1 MRILRLELEGFGP
14 YLDRQEIDLTAF
26 ETEGLFAIT
35 GRTGAGKST
44 ILDAIC
50 FALYDKVPRYEKAE
64 PVLRSHFCGE
74 DDPTSVAVDYEVG
87 ARQYRVWRS
96 PAYERAKKRGTGT
109 TTKGAE
115 AKLYV
120 RRGAEWEILAAMP
133 REVGEHVSATVPL
146 TGEQFLQVILLA
158 QGRFAEF
165 LKADTSERRT
175 VLRSLF
181 GTRRFEDL
189 EQHIREIAKTRQA
202 AVDAADG
209 QLAGLVERAAVLVGV
224 DAPTV
229 AERDPFW
236 QDAAA
241 STARAVDA
249 ATAARGDAT
258 TAAEATA
265 AALNEAREVE
275 RARDRLSRARVTV
288 ADLEARADEQA
299 AREARVASARRAV
312 PVLGPMREAERA
324 ERASAEASDALERAR
339 EVAAADPAAG
349 LAWPAGDLTDAG
361 EAGLRERESEL
372 AGEIGALSGALAAER
387 SIPSLEATHARK
399 TEAAAAAADAV
410 EATRAALDALP
421 EREQELREALEA
433 AGTQAARVE
442 DLAGAVERA
451 RTTVEAHGLVDR
463 LSTTLDRAHA
473 SEAGAAETHAAAATA
488 HAALVQRRLRSQAA
502 HLASELE
509 DGAPCPVCGATDH
522 PSPARPSDDHVTN
535 EAVDAA
541 YEALQAADRALAGAR
556 DARAE
561 ADRALAAAREKAGE
575 GDAEAAAAT
584 LETARTEH
592 AAALAAASER
602 DRLTRELETLATREA
617 ALVTRR
623 EEQTRTVA
631 TAQEAV
637 TRAATELASARDLA
651 AHRPDGYA
659 TVAAYA
665 DALAS
670 ARSLLAR
677 LIAATGTADDAAA
690 AHAKATAALD
700 EALASSGLA
709 GIEEARGAGLEP
721 AALTRLEAEAES
733 YRSDLAAA
741 HAVVAELS
749 DRELPEEAADLEALA
764 AAATEAAGARDA
776 AIEAATAAAGRARD
790 LDALATEYR
799 ELGESTASARAERDV
814 VATLADALEGKAPN
828 ERRLRLESFVLAS
841 KLERIMAAANVRLRT
856 MSSGQYQLEHDD
868 SAQYRGKETGLALRI
883 ADAHTGQARSTR
895 SLSGGETFLASLA
908 LALGLAETVTAEAG
922 GIELSTLFIDEGFGS
937 LDGDTLEV
945 AMSTLNDLRDSGR
958 TVGLISHVEA
968 MHDAIPARL
977 EVTKAADGSSRV
989 EVKVGEV
996 D

>member
-14 YLDRQEIDLTAF
+14 YLDRQEIDFTAF

-74 DDPTSVAVDYEVG
+74 DDPTSVTLDYELG
-87 ARQYRVWRS
+87 TQQYRVWRS

-120 RRGAEWEILAAMP
+120 RRDADWEILAAMP
-133 REVGEHVSATVPL
+133 REVGEHVGATVPL
-146 TGEQFLQVILLA
+146 TGDQFLQVILLA

-189 EQHIREIAKTRQA
+189 EQHLREIAKTKQA
-202 AVDAADG
+202 AVDAADA
-209 QLAGLVERAAVLVGV
+209 QLAGLVERAAALIGLDVP
-224 DAPTV
+224 AV
-229 AERDPFW
+229 AERDAFW
-236 QDAAA
+236 DDASAE
-241 STARAVDA
+241 TTRTLTL
-249 ATAARGDAT
+249 ATAARGE
-258 TAAEATA
+258 AAEVAEETA

-275 RARDRLSRARVTV
+275 RARERLARAQATMTE
-288 ADLEARADEQA
+288 LEAHAYEQS
-299 AREARVASARRAV
+299 AREARVAAARRAV
-312 PVLGPMREAERA
+312 PVLGPMRES
-324 ERASAEASDALERAR
+324 ERASRAEADATEALARAR
-339 EVAAADPAAG
+339 EVAAADAVAG
-349 LAWPAGDLTDAG
+349 LAWPVGDLADAG
-361 EAGLRERESEL
+361 EADLRTRESEL
-372 AGEIGALSGALAAER
+372 AGEIGALSSALAAER
-387 SIPSLEATHARK
+387 SLSSLEVAHTRATEAVAAA
-399 TEAAAAAADAV
+399 TEAA
-410 EATRAALDALP
+410 EETRAALAALP
-421 EREQELREALEA
+421 ERERELREAAEA
-433 AGTQAARVE
+433 SGAAAARID
-442 DLAGAVERA
+442 DLASAVERA
-451 RTTVEAHGLVDR
+451 EAAVEAHGLVER
-463 LSTTLDRAHA
+463 LSGAIDRARA
-473 SEAGAAETHAAAATA
+473 AEAGAAEKHAAAATA
-488 HAALVQRRLRSQAA
+488 HANLVQRRLRSQAA
-502 HLASELE
+502 HLATELE

-522 PSPARPSDDHVTN
+522 PSPAQPSDDHVTD
-535 EAVDAA
+535 ESVDAA
-541 YEALQAADRALAGAR
+541 YEALQTADRVLAGAR

-561 ADRALAAAREKAGE
+561 ADRDLAGAREKAGDS
-575 GDAEAAAAT
+575 DAEAAAAA
-584 LETARTEH
+584 LEDARTAH
-592 AAALAAASER
+592 AAAQEAAAER
-602 DRLTRELETLATREA
+602 DRLARELEALAARENALTQQLDAQTGAVA
-617 ALVTRR
+617 A
-623 EEQTRTVA
+623 
-631 TAQEAV
+631 AQEAV
-637 TRAATELASARDLA
+637 TRAATELASARELA
-651 AHRPDGYA
+651 AHRPEGYA

-670 ARSLLAR
+670 AKALLAR
-677 LIAATGTADDAAA
+677 LVAATGAADDAAMA
-690 AHAKATAALD
+690 RAKATTALD
-700 EALASSGLA
+700 EALASSGLEGLDA
-709 GIEEARGAGLEP
+709 AREAGLEP
-721 AALTRLEAEAES
+721 AELTRLETLAEA
-733 YRSDLAAA
+733 YRNDLAAA
-741 HAVVAELS
+741 RAVVAELS
-749 DRELPEEAADLEALA
+749 DRDLPPEPADLEALTSA
-764 AAATEAAGARDA
+764 AVEDAGARDA
-776 AIEAATAAAGRARD
+776 AIEAATAAASRARD
-790 LDALATEYR
+790 LDALARQYTG
-799 ELGESTASARAERDV
+799 LGESTASARAERDV

-841 KLERIMAAANVRLRT
+841 KLERIVAAANTRLRT

-895 SLSGGETFLASLA
+895 SLSGGETFLASLS

-989 EVKVGEV
+989 EVRVGEV

>member
-14 YLDRQEIDLTAF
+14 YLDRQEIDVTAF

-35 GRTGAGKST
+35 GKTGAGKST

-74 DDPTSVAVDYEVG
+74 DDATSVTLDYELG
-87 ARQYRVWRS
+87 TLQYRVWRS

-120 RRGAEWEILAAMP
+120 RRGADWEILAAMP
-133 REVGEHVSATVPL
+133 REVAEHVAATVPL

-165 LKADTSERRT
+165 LKADTAERRT

-189 EQHIREIAKTRQA
+189 EQHIREIAKAKQA
-202 AVDAADG
+202 AVDAADA
-209 QLAGLVERAAVLVGV
+209 QLAGLVERAAALAGV
-224 DAPTV
+224 DSPPV
-229 AERDPFW
+229 AEREAFW
-236 QDAAA
+236 DATGSALA
-241 STARAVDA
+241 ESVTL
-249 ATAARGDAT
+249 ATAART
-258 TAAEATA
+258 EASAVADA
-265 AALNEAREVE
+265 AAATLNEAREVE
-275 RARDRLSRARVTV
+275 RARERLSRARATVT
-288 ADLEARADEQA
+288 DLESRAEEQSV
-299 AREARVASARRAV
+299 REARVASAREAV
-312 PVLGPMREAERA
+312 PVVGPMREAERA
-324 ERASAEASDALERAR
+324 SRAATDATESLARVR
-339 EVAAADPAAG
+339 EVAAADAVAG
-349 LAWPAGDLTDAG
+349 LAWPTGGLETAG
-361 EAGLRERESEL
+361 EDALRERESEL

-387 SIPSLEATHARK
+387 SLPGLEAAHARA
-399 TEAAAAAADAV
+399 TEDASKAADAV
-410 EATRAALDALP
+410 AETREALDALP
-421 EREQELREALEA
+421 AREAELRGALEA
-433 AGTQAARVE
+433 AGTTAARVD

-451 RTTVEAHGLVDR
+451 QASVD
-463 LSTTLDRAHA
+463 AHA
-473 SEAGAAETHAAAATA
+473 TVGRLRSGLDTARAAEATAAESHAAAASA

-502 HLASELE
+502 HLAAELE
-509 DGAPCPVCGATDH
+509 DGTPCPVCGAIDH
-522 PSPARPSDDHVTN
+522 PSPAQPSDDHVTDD
-535 EAVDAA
+535 AVDAA
-541 YEALQAADRALAGAR
+541 YESLQAADRVLAGAR
-556 DARAE
+556 DGRAE
-561 ADRALAAAREKAGE
+561 ADRALTAAQEKAGE

-584 LETARTEH
+584 LEAARTEH

-602 DRLTRELETLATREA
+602 DRLARELEALASREA
-617 ALVTRR
+617 TLTTRL
-623 EEQTRTVA
+623 EEQTRAVA
-631 TAQEAV
+631 AAQDAV
-637 TRAATELASARDLA
+637 TRAATELASARELA
-651 AHRPDGYA
+651 AQRPDGHP
-659 TVAAYA
+659 TVASYA
-665 DALAS
+665 DALTA
-670 ARSLLAR
+670 ARALLAR
-677 LIAATGTADDAAA
+677 LTAATAEADDATA

-709 GIEEARGAGLEP
+709 SLDEVRE
-721 AALTRLEAEAES
+721 AALEAGELARLEAEAES
-733 YRSDLAAA
+733 YRSGLAAA
-741 HAVVAELS
+741 RAVVAELAE
-749 DRELPEEAADLEALA
+749 RELPEQVADLDALA
-764 AAATEAAGARDA
+764 AAAAEAAGARDA
-776 AIEAATAAAGRARD
+776 AIEAATSAASRAND
-790 LDALATEYR
+790 LADLSRQYAD
-799 ELGESTASARAERDV
+799 LGESTAGARAERDA

-841 KLERIMAAANVRLRT
+841 KLERIVAAANTRLRT

-895 SLSGGETFLASLA
+895 SLSGGETFLASLS

-989 EVKVGEV
+989 AVKVGEV